1 MMTHP
6 DTTLSTD
13 PGEVLHDMINAL
25 STAQGLLRLIL
36 RDPSLSQQT
45 REDLEAAFSSLQE
58 AIVGART
65 LTDTLNQ
72 E

>member
-1 MMTHP
+1 
-6 DTTLSTD
+6 
-13 PGEVLHDMINAL
+13 MINAL